1 MEGNFNTMTIK
12 KMFSSNTII
21 KATNMKQTSPQWI
34 KLPVLILIVAIAVVL
49 FTMTAFADSSSSA
62 PTNADSVQAPAVATP
77 PPVAIFLSPASN
89 GEIDDNNNATGK
101 EINFKDEDI
110 LRCVP
115 TGNECT
121 WDLYFDGSDVGL
133 GRADLEDFEILDNGH
148 ILFTI
153 DRSLTLPGI
162 GLVKRSDVIEF
173 TPITLGPHHTS
184 GTFSVFLRG
193 SDVGLTK
200 SGENIDALARTPSGN
215 LVVSLEGTGKVPKVG
230 GGELTVQDED
240 LIELIGGAWQLY
252 FDGSTVGLTSGSE
265 DVAAAWIDPNSPDH
279 NLYLTT
285 KGNFSVHSVNSL
297 TGKKTDVF
305 GCSPTSSNPITSCFF
320 FKFFNAKI
328 EGFTKGIDGLFVLP
342 TTAVNSAALAT
353 IDSSAAATPDA
364 GENVAD
370 PSDVTA
376 NDGTDNQID
385 VYDSVDIAE
394 EIYLPMIAGQ

>member
-49 FTMTAFADSSSSA
+49 FTMTALADSSSSA
-62 PTNADSVQAPAVATP
+62 PTSADSPQAPAQATP
-77 PPVAIFLSPASN
+77 PPKVIYLSPASN
-89 GEIDDNNNATGK
+89 GEIDDDNNASGK
-101 EINFKDEDI
+101 EIHFKDEDI

-133 GRADLEDFEILDNGH
+133 GPVDLEDFEILGNGH

-153 DRSLTLPGI
+153 DRTRSLPGI
-162 GLVKRSDVIEF
+162 GTVRRSDVIEF
-173 TPITLGPHHTS
+173 TPTSIGPNTA
-184 GTFSVFLRG
+184 GTFSFFLKG
-193 SDVGLTK
+193 SDVGLTT
-200 SGENIDALARTPSGN
+200 SGENIDALARTPGGN
-215 LVVSLEGTGKVPKVG
+215 LVVSIEGTGHVPQFG
-230 GGELTVQDED
+230 GGVLTVQDED
-240 LIELIGGAWQLY
+240 LIELHADNTWSLY

-265 DVAAAWIDPNSPDH
+265 DVAAAWIDPNGPDH

-285 KGNFSVHSVNSL
+285 KGNFSVHSDNSL
-297 TGKKTDVF
+297 SGKKTDVF

-320 FKFFNAKI
+320 FKFFNARI
-328 EGFTKGIDGLFVLP
+328 EGFKPGIDGLFVLP
-342 TTAVNSAALAT
+342 TTDVNSAALAS

-370 PSDVTA
+370 PSDLTA
-376 NDGTDNQID
+376 NDGTDDQID
-385 VYDSVDIAE
+385 VYDSVDVAE
-394 EIYLPMIAGQ
+394 QIYLPMIASK